1 MASTNTKIQMERGR
15 VNAICDKDFRRGG
28 LSADSPEIAP
38 TPLTWLQSK
47 WVNLIEKLPNYIQ
60 IFFLLS
66 VHSSG
71 RNSLKIMITKK

>member
-38 TPLTWLQSK
+38 TPLT
-47 WVNLIEKLPNYIQ
+47 
-60 IFFLLS
+60 
-66 VHSSG
+66 
-71 RNSLKIMITKK
+71 